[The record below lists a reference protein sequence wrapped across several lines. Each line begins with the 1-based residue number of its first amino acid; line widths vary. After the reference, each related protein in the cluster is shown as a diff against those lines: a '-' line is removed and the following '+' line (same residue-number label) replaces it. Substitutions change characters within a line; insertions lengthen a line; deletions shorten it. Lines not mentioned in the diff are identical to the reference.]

1 MKLSSPLPELQE
13 VVGALQRHGLE
24 VTMDPLPPSRALPR
38 HLALR
43 LDLDCSSQVVT
54 LEAPRAQQLLE
65 DFIFLIG
72 RAKLQQPLQ
81 ELLGTED
88 PVDPVD
94 PLVPEEAPED
104 APEDAAED
112 APDVLR
118 AVVLEALPEPEILQ
132 DDVPPPGE
140 RIIFHFVICVIQSS
154 WVDGWMR

>member
-1 MKLSSPLPELQE
+1 MKLRSPLPELQE

-24 VTMDPLPPSRALPR
+24 VTIDPLPPSALPR

-43 LDLDCSSQVVT
+43 LDLDLSSQVVT

-81 ELLGTED
+81 ELLGA
-88 PVDPVD
+88 PVDRVD
-94 PLVPEEAPED
+94 PLMP
-104 APEDAAED
+104 

-118 AVVLEALPEPEILQ
+118 AAVLEALPEPEVLQ
-132 DDVPPPGE
+132 DDVPPHEAGLSS
-140 RIIFHFVICVIQSS
+140 ILIHFDPFCRVSQCS
-154 WVDGWMR
+154 

>member
-1 MKLSSPLPELQE
+1 LALVKLRSPLPELQE

-24 VTMDPLPPSRALPR
+24 VTIDPLPPSALPR

-43 LDLDCSSQVVT
+43 LDLDLSSQVVT

-81 ELLGTED
+81 ELLGA
-88 PVDPVD
+88 PVDRVD
-94 PLVPEEAPED
+94 PLVP
-104 APEDAAED
+104 D

-118 AVVLEALPEPEILQ
+118 AAVLEALPEPEVLQ
-132 DDVPPPGE
+132 DDVPPPEAGLSS
-140 RIIFHFVICVIQSS
+140 ILSCQSMFLS
-154 WVDGWMR
+154 FPFLGDGWMR